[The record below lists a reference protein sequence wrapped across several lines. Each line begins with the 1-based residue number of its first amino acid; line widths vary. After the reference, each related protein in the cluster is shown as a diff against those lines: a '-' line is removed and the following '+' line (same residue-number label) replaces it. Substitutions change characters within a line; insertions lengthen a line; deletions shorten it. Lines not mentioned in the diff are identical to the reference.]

1 MNRILLIGNGF
12 DLAHN
17 LKTGYN
23 SFIENLWNDIKVD
36 FKDEFKPF
44 GKEYPYSMADVIEII
59 VSCRNNRNLSSN
71 TDWLYYNPN
80 GCIGYPWFEEILK
93 SYTRISEPEN
103 GLPTTRIRYIN
114 AFLGVIS
121 KNYTSKNWSGIET
134 DYYEV
139 LKTCLNVKNVKND
152 ENDKRVERLR
162 VEQLHRE
169 FSYIKTAL
177 VKYLNEQMLNNPVTE
192 FLNTT
197 RENIYSKLKL
207 NEINY
212 TPEKPLLEK
221 TLFLSVNYTNTERL
235 YTNDDRMVMHIHGEL
250 NNTKNPIIFGYG
262 DVTDENYK
270 DIEGK
275 DVNEYLDNMKS
286 VHYRKRVNYS
296 NLQGF
301 IGSDE
306 YEVFIM
312 GHSCGIS
319 DTDLLRPL
327 FEDKHCLSI
336 RVFPK
341 NEKYGP
347 SDYDDITKN
356 MGRIF
361 TDQKL
366 MNKKLVPEA
375 LCTPLS

>member
-134 DYYEV
+134 DYYGE
-139 LKTCLNVKNVKND
+139 LIKCLS
-152 ENDKRVERLR
+152 DKSDKR
-162 VEQLHRE
+162 VEQLHKE
-169 FSYIKTAL
+169 FSYIEKNLKRYLEDLT
-177 VKYLNEQMLNNPVTE
+177 VKNPVKKIEKIRRIIDDYELKVDE
-192 FLNTT
+192 F
-197 RENIYSKLKL
+197 YK
-207 NEINY
+207 
-212 TPEKPLLEK
+212 KPTKPSLEETLL
-221 TLFLSVNYTNTERL
+221 LSVNYTNTEKL
-235 YTNDDRMVMHIHGEL
+235 YIKDDSKILHIHGEL
-250 NNTKNPIIFGYG
+250 NNPDNPIIFGYG
-262 DVTDENYK
+262 DETDKEYK
-270 DIEGK
+270 TIK
-275 DVNEYLDNMKS
+275 SQTNNEYLKNMKS
-286 VHYRKRVNYS
+286 LKYYEADNHRILR
-296 NLQGF
+296 QF
-301 IGSDE
+301 IDTNE
-306 YEVFIM
+306 YEVFVM

-319 DTDLLRPL
+319 DKDLLKPL
-327 FEDKHCLSI
+327 FEDGPCLSI
-336 RVFPK
+336 RVFYHK
-341 NEKYGP
+341 INNN
-347 SDYDDITKN
+347 SDDYSDIAKN
-356 MGRIF
+356 MERIF
-361 TDQKL
+361 TDSNL
-366 MNKKLVPEA
+366 MKNRLVNKKLS
-375 LCTPLS
+375 TSLS